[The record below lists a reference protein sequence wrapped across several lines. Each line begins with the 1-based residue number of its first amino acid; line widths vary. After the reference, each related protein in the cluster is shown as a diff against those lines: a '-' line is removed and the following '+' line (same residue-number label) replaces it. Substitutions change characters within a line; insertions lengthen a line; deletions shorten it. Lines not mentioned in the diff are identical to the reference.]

1 MVDFHK
7 FNNRKYDVYIWI
19 KVDLLLNY
27 IARPI
32 FDAVQNGNM
41 EEIEKLIPSLEIID
55 AEVIGFVWRKE
66 IEKKQMK
73 FKKDEGVF
81 DTSSPKDY

>member
-1 MVDFHK
+1 M
-7 FNNRKYDVYIWI
+7 
-19 KVDLLLNY
+19 LLNY

-81 DTSSPKDY
+81 DTSNPKDY